1 MATYN
6 YITNTGL
13 IVNDTSQTRAQVEA
27 EFKAVFGQDLIT
39 EPSTPQGVL
48 ITRIIEDRDA
58 IARNNVELANQINP
72 SVAGGIFLD
81 ALASLT
87 GGSRRRATRS
97 LIYDVVFGGVP
108 STLIPTGS
116 IAESEN
122 GDQFETIS
130 PLIIGT
136 NGTITGTL
144 RATVYGEISVPVNSL
159 NKVASSILGWET
171 VTNPNAA
178 VIGTQQE
185 SDVQLRRRRRQTL
198 ALQTTSVNEAIVSR
212 LYDIEDVHSLYFLE
226 NFENTTQTISDI
238 TLKPHSIWVCVHG
251 GSDTDIA
258 YALYSTKTAGAAYN
272 GSESVL
278 VTDSNTG
285 RQYEVNFDRPTT
297 SEVRIRVTASKNS
310 NLELQTLIPD
320 LVMNYVNG
328 ALDGDVSFRV
338 GVSVSPFEISG
349 AINQQEPFIKILNV
363 ELSTDGLTWSNT
375 TLDIKPNEIAVTQ
388 RGSISVII
396 V

>member
-48 ITRIIEDRDA
+48 ITRIVEDRDA

-375 TLDIKPNEIAVTQ
+375 TLDIKPNEIAVTK